1 MIKTHHKR
9 YTGYFAV
16 IAILCLAVSY
26 AIQAH
31 PQALDDKDDDGAFIQ
46 NAFTGM
52 KLKPPELAWVLPSGE
67 LVTEFSAK
75 ELTIF
80 SAKISPVAASNAGEI
95 PAESVK
101 AYVMKNKVDCH
112 QAAETEPSPLYRYTA
127 TMPSSKQAEQVLV
140 LERHTQSQI
149 TGGFTDVKLNAKQT
163 DPVWLAMDARSGRK
177 RLIYTA
183 KQPGRLFSYSFAM
196 LFTNKGNLMREGTFL
211 QDQTGK
217 ILGKEID
224 DVDEDHLCDGCGLPT
239 YEWEVA
245 RGNPALN
252 LITIPTLPYPMVL
265 MDSSTVEGRAIE
277 LFTFSATG
285 QSSHYRKY
293 EYMVTCILGSKE

>member
-1 MIKTHHKR
+1 MHSH
-9 YTGYFAV
+9 A
-16 IAILCLAVSY
+16 
-26 AIQAH
+26 
-31 PQALDDKDDDGAFIQ
+31 QALDDNDDDGSLIQ
-46 NAFTGM
+46 NAFTRM

-67 LVTEFSAK
+67 IVSELSAK
-75 ELTIF
+75 ELTVL
-80 SAKISPVAASNAGEI
+80 SARISPVAASNAGEI
-95 PAESVK
+95 PAQSVK
-101 AYVMKNKVDCH
+101 AYVMKNKVDCD
-112 QAAETEPSPLYRYTA
+112 QATETEHSPLYRYTA

-140 LERHTQSQI
+140 LERHAQSQV

-163 DPVWLAMDARSGRK
+163 DPVWLAMNARSGQK

-183 KQPGRLFSYSFAM
+183 KPPGNSFSYSFAM
-196 LFTNKGNLMREGTFL
+196 LFTRKGDLMREGTFL

-239 YEWEVA
+239 YEWEIA